1 MNAATILL
9 ILIAVVGGV
18 PQSSKRTSNQS
29 SVARELQNIEHRL
42 VTAWLKGDRGF
53 VERTLTDDWTV
64 TDFSGRVLNKRQVI
78 EEGFASQDRRIISA
92 ELDDLRVRVYGDSAV
107 VTGKSK
113 ISGEYRGTAVN
124 VVTRFTDV
132 FVRRARKW
140 QAVASQATRLAE

>member
-53 VERTLTDDWTV
+53 VERTLADDWTV

-78 EEGFASQDRRIISA
+78 EEGFASKDRRIISA
-92 ELDDLRVRVYGDSAV
+92 ELDDLRVRVYGESAV

-132 FVRRARKW
+132 FVRRAMKW